1 MTRQTPQVMRVPQ
14 FQAEAVG
21 VLVPFGPTEVE
32 SDGVTI
38 AEADFARSVFPR
50 VPFEAARFTV
60 PPGGTSSP
68 DQHAV
73 QEIWVVHAGS
83 GTLEVDGER
92 SLVGPGSLVGFASQA
107 VHEIFA
113 DQGEEL
119 VIFSF
124 WWPATDE

>member
-1 MTRQTPQVMRVPQ
+1 MTARQVTQ
-14 FQAEAVG
+14 FQADAVG

-32 SDGVTI
+32 PDGVTV

-50 VPFEAARFTV
+50 VPFKTARFTV

-119 VIFSF
+119 VIYSF
-124 WWPATDE
+124 WWSAPDE

>member
-1 MTRQTPQVMRVPQ
+1 MTARQVPR
-14 FQAEAVG
+14 FQPEALG
-21 VLVPFGPTEVE
+21 ALVPFGPTEVE
-32 SDGVTI
+32 PDGVTV
-38 AEADFARSVFPR
+38 AEADFARSVFPH
-50 VPFEAARFTV
+50 VPFKAARFTV

-83 GTLEVDGER
+83 GTLEVDGGR
-92 SLVGPGSLVGFASQA
+92 SLVGPGSLVGFASQS

-119 VIFSF
+119 VIYSF